1 MSELSKTVWIVG
13 LAKLALHLFTSARGY
28 GIFGDEFY
36 YLACAAHPD
45 FGYVDHPPLSIWILA
60 GWTGLVGD
68 SLASLRVFP
77 ALVGAASVIFAGVL
91 ARELGGRGPAQVL
104 TAIVVALAPVN
115 LVVHGYYSMNSV
127 DVLVWMIAFV
137 LISSALRT
145 GSSGHWFALG
155 ALLGIGLLNKI
166 TVLWLGA
173 GLLAGLLVTP
183 HRRVFRTAGPWI
195 AGALAALLF
204 LPHILWQV
212 ENGWPTA
219 EFIRVAT
226 TQKMLPVPPLELFT
240 QQILVWNPLVFPL
253 WLVGGVSLLRRNG
266 DDAGRVLATIFVV
279 TAAILI
285 VNGTSRP
292 NYLALAMPPLIAA
305 GAIAAERAT
314 LQRRLRWP
322 MPVATALIAVVGL
335 ASTPLTLPVLS
346 VPDLIELKGA
356 FEVGAPKMEN
366 REVDALDPHFAD
378 MLGWEEIVDTVADVY
393 LSLPPEDRASAGI
406 LAVSYSE
413 AGAIDRLGAGRGL
426 PGAISPHNNYWQWG
440 TGETDGSVMVIAGGP
455 IELWEPYWDS
465 IEEAAVWDC
474 GSCLPGRNHSK
485 VYVAREPLS
494 SMDQIWRALRRYD

>member
-1 MSELSKTVWIVG
+1 M
-13 LAKLALHLFTSARGY
+13 
-28 GIFGDEFY
+28 
-36 YLACAAHPD
+36 
-45 FGYVDHPPLSIWILA
+45 
-60 GWTGLVGD
+60 
-68 SLASLRVFP
+68 
-77 ALVGAASVIFAGVL
+77 
-91 ARELGGRGPAQVL
+91 
-104 TAIVVALAPVN
+104 
-115 LVVHGYYSMNSV
+115 
-127 DVLVWMIAFV
+127 
-137 LISSALRT
+137 
-145 GSSGHWFALG
+145 
-155 ALLGIGLLNKI
+155 
-166 TVLWLGA
+166 LWLGA